1 MFPSLAFPAS
11 TSRSVPLSLP
21 LPLSLSPTSPLALRF
36 LLSRRQYHHHHHHH
50 HRHQHTHLALRLRLR
65 LRPQS
70 YPATRPQSQLQRFSS
85 VLSQQSDSLIKGNN
99 SVPTCPSTSNDPE
112 PGRKESAAPSRSRQK
127 KAQNDALSG
136 MPWGVHHPPPRSQN
150 IDLPSLSPS
159 DCDVLERTCEER
171 NYLHLA
177 KFPREIVRLRAL
189 IKPLKSMEAIA
200 IVRKKTIA
208 HLLDLIRQK
217 KEPPAKFLLSATQNT
232 AKRDLLGMTEEQLQA
247 EARSVKMELMGM
259 TKYENTIRQEIRR
272 LHLSLPNLTSPE
284 TPRGTIPTIVG
295 YINNHPKES
304 HSHSVC
310 HTRIG
315 TELELLDFEMGTR
328 TTGWGWYYLLNE
340 GAQLEQA
347 LIQYALSVA
356 RRGGWGMVSPPS
368 MVYSDVLSAC
378 GFQPRD
384 QDGAQQVYSVLRTSR
399 HGEAKVEISLAGTAE
414 IPLAAMLY
422 ERRIS
427 SQQLP
432 KRHVAVSRCYRSEAG
447 SRGLSSKGLYR
458 VHEFTKVEMFAWTH
472 ASKEASTAIFD
483 EIERIQIEIL
493 SSLGLHCRILEMP
506 STDLGAS
513 ATRKRDIEAF
523 FPSRTAINEGYGE
536 VTSVSTCTDYQTSRL
551 RTRLIHPKGKK
562 ECYPY
567 TVNGTALAVPR
578 VLAAILE
585 NGWNEE
591 RREVAVPECLWP
603 WMDGVKVISSKVE
616 PDGGSVPAAAVGDPL
631 VAIEDEEQDYQHQD
645 DEVLEEAE
653 DDELTLEE
661 QQSLTDGIEESDL
674 DLDFQEGPNTIVEED
689 ELLGESE
696 EQASAVADDVF
707 FDEALETQSTSDRQT
722 EDDVASAEQVE
733 VDELINVD
741 GSGELTPSVD
751 TQKDEVPESTE
762 ETQSFTSDGIAQE
775 ENISSNEPQITQPT
789 EQAGVNE
796 PVADQEASD
805 LPSVT
810 TQKDE
815 VSQSTEENQP
825 AEPNESASEEHD
837 LSNDPQ
843 TTQANEETQT
853 TNEAPTTEE
862 AKPVSPIKSLFSRFL
877 GR

>member
-11 TSRSVPLSLP
+11 TSRSVPLSLA
-21 LPLSLSPTSPLALRF
+21 LSLLPTSPLALRC
-36 LLSRRQYHHHHHHH
+36 LLSHRQY

-65 LRPQS
+65 PQS
-70 YPATRPQSQLQRFSS
+70 HPATQPQLQLQRFSS

-99 SVPTCPSTSNDPE
+99 SVPTSPSTSNDPE
-112 PGRKESAAPSRSRQK
+112 PGRKESAAPSRSGQK
-127 KAQNDALSG
+127 KALSG
-136 MPWGVHHPPPRSQN
+136 MPWGVYASTKTLIALP
-150 IDLPSLSPS
+150 LPSLSPS

-177 KFPREIVRLRAL
+177 KFPREILRLREL
-189 IKPLKSMEAIA
+189 LKPLESMKRIAYARRQAIA
-200 IVRKKTIA
+200 R
-208 HLLDLIRQK
+208 LLDLFRHK
-217 KEPPAKFLLSATQNT
+217 KEPPPEFLRNATQNK
-232 AKRDLLGMTEEQLQA
+232 AQRDLVGMTEEQLQA
-247 EARSVKMELMGM
+247 EAKSVKMELMGM
-259 TKYENTIRQEIRR
+259 LKYEATLKEEIHR
-272 LHLSLPNLTSPE
+272 LFLSLPNLTSRE
-284 TPRGTIPTIVG
+284 TPRGKIPKIVG
-295 YINNHPKES
+295 YINDHPKES
-304 HSHSVC
+304 PFHSQYSRH

-315 TELELLDFEMGTR
+315 TELELLDFKMGAS

-347 LIQYALSVA
+347 LIQYSLSVA

-368 MVYSDVLSAC
+368 MVNSDISSAC

-384 QDGAQQVYSVLRTSR
+384 QDGAQQVYSVLKSSR
-399 HGEAKVEISLAGTAE
+399 PGEAKSEISLAGTAE

-427 SQQLP
+427 GQELP
-432 KRHVAVSRCYRSEAG
+432 KRHVAVSRCYRAEAG
-447 SRGLSSKGLYR
+447 ARGLSSKGLYR

-472 ASKEASTAIFD
+472 PTEEASTAIFD
-483 EIERIQIEIL
+483 EIQRIQIEIL

-506 STDLGAS
+506 SMDLGAS

-523 FPSRTAINEGYGE
+523 FPSRTGINEGYGE

-551 RTRLIHPKGKK
+551 RTRLGMKTSKR
-562 ECYPY
+562 ESNPY

-603 WMDGVKVISSKVE
+603 WMDGVKVISSKVKAN
-616 PDGGSVPAAAVGDPL
+616 GGSVPAAAVGDPL

-645 DEVLEEAE
+645 DQLLEEAE

-661 QQSLTDGIEESDL
+661 QQSMTDGIEESDL
-674 DLDFQEGPNTIVEED
+674 DLDGQEGPNTIVEGG
-689 ELLGESE
+689 ELPPESE
-696 EQASAVADDVF
+696 EQASAVVEDVF
-707 FDEALETQSTSDRQT
+707 SDEALETQPTSDSQT
-722 EDDVASAEQVE
+722 ENDVASAEQVE
-733 VDELINVD
+733 VDELIDV
-741 GSGELTPSVD
+741 GESGELTPSVD
-751 TQKDEVPESTE
+751 SQRDEVSQSTE
-762 ETQSFTSDGIAQE
+762 ETPSFESDRTAQE
-775 ENISSNEPQITQPT
+775 ESVSSNEPQITQPT

-805 LPSVT
+805 LISSVT
-810 TQKDE
+810 NQKDE
-815 VSQSTEENQP
+815 VPQSTEENQP
-825 AEPNESASEEHD
+825 AEPNESAPEED
-837 LSNDPQ
+837 VLSNDPQ
-843 TTQANEETQT
+843 TAQANEETQT
-853 TNEAPTTEE
+853 TNEAQTTEE
-862 AKPVSPIKSLFSRFL
+862 AKPESPVKSLFSRFL